1 MKERLLSLDVFRGIT
16 IAFMIIVNNPGSW
29 NFTYA
34 PLKHA
39 AWEGCSPTDLVFPFF
54 VFIVGLSMVFSFSRI
69 ASQEKSQIALKI
81 LKRTALIFLVGLFLN
96 WFPFFHKH
104 ISDLRIMGVLQKI
117 ALSYGGAAF
126 IVLYAKKEW
135 LPYIA
140 GFILLFYWWILWY
153 FGGAQPYGLEGNVVR
168 TVDLAIFGESHL
180 YSGFRLPLAEVGLP
194 FDPEGLLGC
203 IPSIGTVLLGYV
215 FGRRILLQ
223 KSKSILL
230 REYVISGAS
239 LVVLGLIWG
248 QFFPIIKALWTS
260 SYVLYTAGLA
270 LLLFAILIYVID
282 IAKLSKWAYPFRVFG
297 LNPLFS
303 YALSGLV
310 VKLFMYAFKFGGSN
324 PIGWMYEN
332 IFQFAFG
339 NYFGSFAYAIFYT
352 SLIWFFAWLL
362 YRKNIVIKL

>member
-168 TVDLAIFGESHL
+168 TVI
-180 YSGFRLPLAEVGLP
+180 
-194 FDPEGLLGC
+194 
-203 IPSIGTVLLGYV
+203 
-215 FGRRILLQ
+215 
-223 KSKSILL
+223 
-230 REYVISGAS
+230 
-239 LVVLGLIWG
+239 
-248 QFFPIIKALWTS
+248 
-260 SYVLYTAGLA
+260 
-270 LLLFAILIYVID
+270 
-282 IAKLSKWAYPFRVFG
+282 
-297 LNPLFS
+297 
-303 YALSGLV
+303 
-310 VKLFMYAFKFGGSN
+310 
-324 PIGWMYEN
+324 
-332 IFQFAFG
+332 
-339 NYFGSFAYAIFYT
+339 
-352 SLIWFFAWLL
+352 
-362 YRKNIVIKL
+362 